1 MAKKISI
8 GNMSSAIMEALE
20 EYKEVTDEVVKNA
33 VNSVSKEA
41 KTIAKTGSP
50 DRYGG
55 YKQGWTVKKTVDRSS
70 QVSVTIHNRKKP
82 GLTHLLEKGHAKRGG
97 GRVAAQVHI
106 APAEASA
113 EKQLLEKIERSL
125 KK

>member
-33 VNSVSKEA
+33 VDTVSKEA
-41 KTIAKTGSP
+41 KSVAKAGSP
-50 DRYGG
+50 ERYGG
-55 YKQGWTVKKTVDRSS
+55 YKEGWSVKKTIDKSS
-70 QVSVTIHNRKKP
+70 QVNVTIHNRKKP

-97 GRVAAQVHI
+97 GRVEGITHI
-106 APAEASA
+106 APAEEYAIEELEA
-113 EKQLLEKIERSL
+113 EIRKGL
-125 KK
+125 K